1 MAELAA
7 DGWPKAVLLR
17 RGEGQLRL
25 HELAP
30 AGEQR
35 RYRWSAADL
44 NIDGLR
50 FIVPPVNQPK
60 AVAGQLTGS
69 GSLAMGPLAVR
80 GSAAISDGSL
90 AGVADAEPQSGG
102 FPRRMGVFRRMQL

>member
-1 MAELAA
+1 MEISSDLTERWQGSLNGELGRGARLAMAAQQPVVPGSLVAELDA
-7 DGWPKAVLLR
+7 DAWPKTVLLR

-35 RYRWSAADL
+35 RYRWRAADF

-60 AVAGQLTGS
+60 AVAGQLSTY
-69 GSLAMGPLAVR
+69 
-80 GSAAISDGSL
+80 
-90 AGVADAEPQSGG
+90 
-102 FPRRMGVFRRMQL
+102 RRTVT